1 MGKNDKDD
9 KKGNSVTTSVKDFF
23 SAMGND
29 IAIGIGMKDD
39 PGRNSSGAVIGPFS
53 ETSYEKRTRITVEN
67 EKKRNAASGE
77 GNGQQQRRPQAKH
90 VPIKT
95 VEDYY
100 NLLKGPVEPLPSLLT
115 PTSKTYSKPKYGDVS
130 TRSSTKKKGEGV
142 EARSFFQSMSTGYV

>member
-1 MGKNDKDD
+1 MASDIKSAFTGAPHVENPNQTTGYDKRTADRKKAEANYELFHGDEDD
-9 KKGNSVTTSVKDFF
+9 K
-23 SAMGND
+23 
-29 IAIGIGMKDD
+29 
-39 PGRNSSGAVIGPFS
+39 P
-53 ETSYEKRTRITVEN
+53 
-67 EKKRNAASGE
+67 
-77 GNGQQQRRPQAKH
+77 QQRRRQAKR

-100 NLLKGPVEPLPSLLT
+100 NMLKGPVEPLPSLLT

>member
-1 MGKNDKDD
+1 MGKDD
-9 KKGNSVTTSVKDFF
+9 KKGNTVSDFV
-23 SAMGND
+23 SAMASDVKSAFSGPE
-29 IAIGIGMKDD
+29 A
-39 PGRNSSGAVIGPFS
+39 RNYGDGYDYKTPK
-53 ETSYEKRTRITVEN
+53 EKRTEDR
-67 EKKRNAASGE
+67 KRAEANYELFHGDE
-77 GNGQQQRRPQAKH
+77 DDKPQQRRPQAKP